1 MSLIPSTHSRFAW
14 FQTGVFGGAG
24 RGGPGRL
31 VAIVG
36 VLALMAGGVFLLSV
50 RHGSGPPISKV
61 AKMKPG
67 NLLPGGLQGTPAQDA
82 LQKEDSQEKAKAAEA
97 VHKSYTPPI
106 PSSTAVNGPL
116 PSEVGMGAPVAPDVP
131 AATPMPPAPAIVTP
145 AAPRFTPPERP
156 VFDRPTV
163 DDGTGGARVTKIA
176 AGDVEGDGAQEE
188 GKNAREQRQRAIGDL
203 VNSWSVRPP
212 QTTVVIQPAAL
223 KQGADDPP
231 ASGNR
236 LGGKAGDS
244 SVTGGR
250 VLVPAG
256 RGIYA
261 HTVVAVDSDTNGP
274 IVLEADT
281 GPISG
286 DRMIGTFSKS
296 GIDRLIVKV
305 ETVEHRGT
313 SLEANGLVIAPDS
326 METAVASSI
335 DEHYV
340 ERFLLPAA
348 SAFMS
353 GLGQAVALGNST
365 NTVSPF
371 GGTTSTIGPLTF
383 KQEALV
389 AAGASATA
397 VSSALSA
404 ETPKGPTVHLAANVS
419 VGVMFLSNLTVK

>member
-14 FQTGVFGGAG
+14 FQTGLFGGAG

-31 VAIVG
+31 VMIGG
-36 VLALMAGGVFLLSV
+36 VLACMAGGAYLLSV
-50 RHGSGPPISKV
+50 RHGNGPPVSQV

-97 VHKSYTPPI
+97 AHKSYTPPI
-106 PSSTAVNGPL
+106 PSSTPFNGAL
-116 PSEVGMGAPVAPDVP
+116 PTEVGMGAPVAPDVP
-131 AATPMPPAPAIVTP
+131 AARPMPPAPAIVTP
-145 AAPRFTPPERP
+145 ARATYTPPEHA
-156 VFDRPTV
+156 VFDRPA
-163 DDGTGGARVTKIA
+163 GENEISGARFTKVA
-176 AGDVEGDGAQEE
+176 AGDEGDETSEE
-188 GKNAREQRQRAIGDL
+188 GKSARQQRQKAIGDL
-203 VNSWSVRPP
+203 VNSWTSRPP
-212 QTTVVIQPAAL
+212 QTTVVIEPTSL

-231 ASGNR
+231 AKVGAKGADSG
-236 LGGKAGDS
+236 
-244 SVTGGR
+244 VTGGR

-256 RGIYA
+256 RGVYA

-305 ETVEHRGT
+305 ETVEHRGAP
-313 SLEANGLVIAPDS
+313 LEANGVVIAPDS

-340 ERFLLPAA
+340 ERFVLPAA
-348 SAFMS
+348 AAFMS

-365 NTVSPF
+365 STVSPF

-397 VSSALSA
+397 VSTALNA

-419 VGVMFLSNLTVK
+419 VGVMFLSNLSVK

>member
-1 MSLIPSTHSRFAW
+1 MSLIPSTHSRFGW

-24 RGGPGRL
+24 RGGPSRL

-36 VLALMAGGVFLLSV
+36 VLALMAGGVFMLSV
-50 RHGSGPPISKV
+50 RHGSGPPISQV

-97 VHKSYTPPI
+97 AHKSYTPPI

-156 VFDRPTV
+156 VFDRATV
-163 DDGTGGARVTKIA
+163 DDGIGGARVTKIA

-231 ASGNR
+231 AKVGAK
-236 LGGKAGDS
+236 GTDS
-244 SVTGGR
+244 SVTGGK

-305 ETVEHRGT
+305 ETVEHRGA
-313 SLEANGLVIAPDS
+313 SLDANGLVIAPDS

>member
-1 MSLIPSTHSRFAW
+1 MSLIPSSHSRFAW
-14 FQTGVFGGAG
+14 FQAGVLGGG
-24 RGGPGRL
+24 GGGGPGRL

-50 RHGSGPPISKV
+50 RHGSGPPISQV

-97 VHKSYTPPI
+97 AHKSYTPPI
-106 PSSTAVNGPL
+106 PSSTAFNGPL
-116 PSEVGMGAPVAPDVP
+116 PGEVGMGAPVASDVP
-131 AATPMPPAPAIVTP
+131 VAKPMPPAPAIVTP
-145 AAPRFTPPERP
+145 AAPTFTPPERA
-156 VFDRPTV
+156 VFDRPA
-163 DDGTGGARVTKIA
+163 GENEISGARVTKIA
-176 AGDVEGDGAQEE
+176 AGDEDDETSEE
-188 GKNAREQRQRAIGDL
+188 GKSAREQRQKAIGDL
-203 VNSWSVRPP
+203 VNSWTSRPP
-212 QTTVVIQPAAL
+212 QTTVVIEPTSL

-231 ASGNR
+231 AKVGAKGADSG
-236 LGGKAGDS
+236 
-244 SVTGGR
+244 VTGGR

-256 RGIYA
+256 RGVYA

-313 SLEANGLVIAPDS
+313 SLEANGLGIAPDS

-397 VSSALSA
+397 VSTALNA

-419 VGVMFLSNLTVK
+419 VGVVFLSNLTAKN

>member
-14 FQTGVFGGAG
+14 FQTGLFGGAG

-31 VAIVG
+31 VAIGG
-36 VLALMAGGVFLLSV
+36 VLACMAGGAFLLSV
-50 RHGSGPPISKV
+50 RHGNGPPVSQV
-61 AKMKPG
+61 TKMKPG

-82 LQKEDSQEKAKAAEA
+82 LQKKDSQEKAKAAEA
-97 VHKSYTPPI
+97 AHKSYTPPI
-106 PSSTAVNGPL
+106 PSSTAFNGPL
-116 PSEVGMGAPVAPDVP
+116 PAEVGMGAPVAPDVP
-131 AATPMPPAPAIVTP
+131 VAKPMPPPPAIVTP
-145 AAPRFTPPERP
+145 APPTYTPPEHA
-156 VFDRPTV
+156 VFDRPA
-163 DDGTGGARVTKIA
+163 GENEIGGARVTKIA
-176 AGDVEGDGAQEE
+176 AGDVEGDETSEE
-188 GKNAREQRQRAIGDL
+188 AKSAREQRQKAIGDL
-203 VNSWSVRPP
+203 VNSWSSRPP
-212 QTTVVIQPAAL
+212 QTTVVIEPTSL

-231 ASGNR
+231 AKVGAKGADSG
-236 LGGKAGDS
+236 
-244 SVTGGR
+244 VTSGR

-296 GIDRLIVKV
+296 GNDRLIVKV

-313 SLEANGLVIAPDS
+313 QLEANGVVIAPDS

-340 ERFLLPAA
+340 ERFVLPAA

-365 NTVSPF
+365 STVSPF
-371 GGTTSTIGPLTF
+371 GGTTQTFGPLSF
-383 KQEALV
+383 KQEAMV
-389 AAGASATA
+389 AGGAAATA
-397 VSSALSA
+397 VSTAMTA
-404 ETPKGPTVHLAANVS
+404 
-419 VGVMFLSNLTVK
+419 

>member
-1 MSLIPSTHSRFAW
+1 MI
-14 FQTGVFGGAG
+14 G
-24 RGGPGRL
+24 
-31 VAIVG
+31 G
-36 VLALMAGGVFLLSV
+36 VLACMAGGAFLLSV
-50 RHGSGPPISKV
+50 RHGNGPPVSQV
-61 AKMKPG
+61 TKMKPG

-97 VHKSYTPPI
+97 AHKSYTPPI
-106 PSSTAVNGPL
+106 PSSTPFNGAL
-116 PSEVGMGAPVAPDVP
+116 PTEVGMGAPVAPDVP
-131 AATPMPPAPAIVTP
+131 AARPMPPAPAIVTP
-145 AAPRFTPPERP
+145 APPTYTPPEHA
-156 VFDRPTV
+156 VFDRPA
-163 DDGTGGARVTKIA
+163 GENEISGARFTKVA
-176 AGDVEGDGAQEE
+176 AGDEGDETSEE
-188 GKNAREQRQRAIGDL
+188 GKSARQQRQKAIGDL
-203 VNSWSVRPP
+203 VNSWTSRPP
-212 QTTVVIQPAAL
+212 QTTVVIEPTSL

-231 ASGNR
+231 AKVGAKGADSG
-236 LGGKAGDS
+236 
-244 SVTGGR
+244 VTGGR

-256 RGIYA
+256 RGVYA

-296 GIDRLIVKV
+296 GNDRLIVKV
-305 ETVEHRGT
+305 ETVEHRGAP
-313 SLEANGLVIAPDS
+313 LEANGVVIAPDS

-340 ERFLLPAA
+340 ERFVLPAA

-365 NTVSPF
+365 STVSPF

-397 VSSALSA
+397 VSTALNA

-419 VGVMFLSNLTVK
+419 VGVMFLSNLSVK

>member
-1 MSLIPSTHSRFAW
+1 MSLIPSTHSRFSW
-14 FQTGVFGGAG
+14 FQTGFFGGAG

-31 VAIVG
+31 VVIGG
-36 VLALMAGGVFLLSV
+36 VLACMAGGAFLLSV
-50 RHGSGPPISKV
+50 RHGNGPPISQV

-82 LQKEDSQEKAKAAEA
+82 LQKKDSQEKARLAEEA
-97 VHKSYTPPI
+97 HKSYTPPI
-106 PSSTAVNGPL
+106 PSSTPFKGPT
-116 PSEVGMGAPVAPDVP
+116 EVGMGAPVAPDVP
-131 AATPMPPAPAIVTP
+131 APSPMPPAPAIVTP
-145 AAPRFTPPERP
+145 APPAFTPPER
-156 VFDRPTV
+156 RV
-163 DDGTGGARVTKIA
+163 DPAAVVDEINGARVTRVA
-176 AGDVEGDGAQEE
+176 ASGGETDETAEDA
-188 GKNAREQRQRAIGDL
+188 KSASEQRKRAIGDL
-203 VNSWSVRPP
+203 LNSWSSRPP
-212 QTTVVIQPAAL
+212 QTTVVIEPASV
-223 KQGADDPP
+223 KQGGDDPP
-231 ASGNR
+231 AV
-236 LGGKAGDS
+236 GKAGGKGADS
-244 SVTGGR
+244 GVTGGR
-250 VLVPAG
+250 LLVPAG

-296 GIDRLIVKV
+296 GNDRLIVKV

-313 SLEANGLVIAPDS
+313 PLEANGLVIAPDS

-335 DEHYV
+335 DEHYI
-340 ERFLLPAA
+340 ERFALPAA
-348 SAFMS
+348 AAFMS

-365 NTVSPF
+365 STVSPF

-389 AAGASATA
+389 AGGAAASAVSTA
-397 VSSALSA
+397 LNA

-419 VGVMFLSNLTVK
+419 VGVVFLSNLTAK

>member
-14 FQTGVFGGAG
+14 FQTGLFGGAG
-24 RGGPGRL
+24 RGGPGRI
-31 VAIVG
+31 VAIGG
-36 VLALMAGGVFLLSV
+36 VLACMVGGAFLLSV
-50 RHGSGPPISKV
+50 RHRNGPPVSQV
-61 AKMKPG
+61 TKMKPG

-97 VHKSYTPPI
+97 AHKSYTPPI
-106 PSSTAVNGPL
+106 PSSTAFNGPL
-116 PSEVGMGAPVAPDVP
+116 PGEVGMGAPVAPD
-131 AATPMPPAPAIVTP
+131 ASMAKPMPPAPAIVTP
-145 AAPRFTPPERP
+145 PPPTYTPPEHA
-156 VFDRPTV
+156 VFDRPA
-163 DDGTGGARVTKIA
+163 GENEISGARVTRIA
-176 AGDVEGDGAQEE
+176 AGDVGGDETSEE
-188 GKNAREQRQRAIGDL
+188 GKSAREQRQKAIGDL
-203 VNSWSVRPP
+203 VNSWSSRPP
-212 QTTVVIQPAAL
+212 QTTVVIEPTSL

-231 ASGNR
+231 AKVGAKRADSG
-236 LGGKAGDS
+236 
-244 SVTGGR
+244 VTSGR
-250 VLVPAG
+250 MLVPAG

-296 GIDRLIVKV
+296 GNDRLIVKV

-313 SLEANGLVIAPDS
+313 PLEANGIVIAPDS

-340 ERFLLPAA
+340 ERFILPAA
-348 SAFMS
+348 AAFMS

-365 NTVSPF
+365 STVSPF
-371 GGTTSTIGPLTF
+371 GGTTQTFGPLTF

-389 AAGASATA
+389 AGGAAASA
-397 VSSALSA
+397 VSTALSA

-419 VGVMFLSNLTVK
+419 VGVMFLSNLSVK

>member
-14 FQTGVFGGAG
+14 FQTGLFGGAG

-31 VAIVG
+31 VAIGG
-36 VLALMAGGVFLLSV
+36 VLACMVGGAFLLSV
-50 RHGSGPPISKV
+50 RHGNGPPVSQV
-61 AKMKPG
+61 TKMKPS

-82 LQKEDSQEKAKAAEA
+82 LQKKDSQEKARAAEEA
-97 VHKSYTPPI
+97 HKSYTPPI
-106 PSSTAVNGPL
+106 PSSTAFTGPL
-116 PSEVGMGAPVAPDVP
+116 PGEVGMGAPVAPDVSMVK
-131 AATPMPPAPAIVTP
+131 PMPPAPAIVTP
-145 AAPRFTPPERP
+145 APPTYTHPEHA
-156 VFDRPTV
+156 VFDRPA
-163 DDGTGGARVTKIA
+163 GENEISGARVTKIA
-176 AGDVEGDGAQEE
+176 AGDVGGDETSEE
-188 GKNAREQRQRAIGDL
+188 GKSSREQRQKAIGDL
-203 VNSWSVRPP
+203 VNSWSSRPP
-212 QTTVVIQPAAL
+212 QTTVVIEPTAL
-223 KQGADDPP
+223 KQGADDPL
-231 ASGNR
+231 AKVGAKGANSG
-236 LGGKAGDS
+236 
-244 SVTGGR
+244 VTSER

-296 GIDRLIVKV
+296 GNDRLIVKV
-305 ETVEHRGT
+305 ETVEHRGAP
-313 SLEANGLVIAPDS
+313 LEANGVVIAPDS

-340 ERFLLPAA
+340 ERFVLPAA

-365 NTVSPF
+365 STVSPF
-371 GGTTSTIGPLTF
+371 GGTTQTFGPLTF

-389 AAGASATA
+389 AGGAAASA
-397 VSSALSA
+397 VSTALSA

-419 VGVMFLSNLTVK
+419 VGVMFLSNLSVK

>member
-14 FQTGVFGGAG
+14 FQTGLFGGAG

-31 VAIVG
+31 VMIGG
-36 VLALMAGGVFLLSV
+36 VLACMAGGAYLLSV
-50 RHGSGPPISKV
+50 RHGNGPPVSQV

-97 VHKSYTPPI
+97 AHKSYTPPI
-106 PSSTAVNGPL
+106 PSSTAFNGAL
-116 PSEVGMGAPVAPDVP
+116 PTEVGMGAPVAPDVP
-131 AATPMPPAPAIVTP
+131 AARPMPPAPGIVTP
-145 AAPRFTPPERP
+145 AAPTFTPPERA
-156 VFDRPTV
+156 VFDRPA
-163 DDGTGGARVTKIA
+163 GENEISGARVTKIA
-176 AGDVEGDGAQEE
+176 AGDEGDETSE
-188 GKNAREQRQRAIGDL
+188 GGKSAREQRQKAIGDL
-203 VNSWSVRPP
+203 VNSWSSRPP
-212 QTTVVIQPAAL
+212 QTTVVIQPASV
-223 KQGADDPP
+223 KQGAEDPP
-231 ASGNR
+231 SAGNR
-236 LGGKAGDS
+236 VGGKGADS
-244 SVTGGR
+244 GVTSGR

-296 GIDRLIVKV
+296 GNDRLIVKV

-313 SLEANGLVIAPDS
+313 PLEANGVVIAPDS

-340 ERFLLPAA
+340 ERFVLPAA

-365 NTVSPF
+365 STVSPF
-371 GGTTSTIGPLTF
+371 GGTTQTFGPLTF

-389 AAGASATA
+389 AGGAAASA
-397 VSSALSA
+397 VSTALSA

-419 VGVMFLSNLTVK
+419 VGVMFLSNLSVK

>member
-14 FQTGVFGGAG
+14 FQTRLFGGAG

-31 VAIVG
+31 VAIGG
-36 VLALMAGGVFLLSV
+36 VLACMVGGAFLLSV
-50 RHGSGPPISKV
+50 RHGNGPPVSQV
-61 AKMKPG
+61 TKMKPG
-67 NLLPGGLQGTPAQDA
+67 NLLPGGTQGTPAQDA
-82 LQKEDSQEKAKAAEA
+82 LQKKDSQEKARAAEEA
-97 VHKSYTPPI
+97 HKSYTPPI
-106 PSSTAVNGPL
+106 PSSTAFTGPL
-116 PSEVGMGAPVAPDVP
+116 PGEVGMGAPVAPDVSMVK
-131 AATPMPPAPAIVTP
+131 PMPPAPAIVTP
-145 AAPRFTPPERP
+145 APPTYTPPEHA
-156 VFDRPTV
+156 VFDRPT
-163 DDGTGGARVTKIA
+163 GENEISGARVTKIA
-176 AGDVEGDGAQEE
+176 AGDVGGDETSEE
-188 GKNAREQRQRAIGDL
+188 GKSAHEQRQKAIGDL
-203 VNSWSVRPP
+203 VNSWSSRPP
-212 QTTVVIQPAAL
+212 QTTVVIEPTSL
-223 KQGADDPP
+223 KQGADDPL
-231 ASGNR
+231 AKVGVKGADSG
-236 LGGKAGDS
+236 
-244 SVTGGR
+244 VTSGR

-296 GIDRLIVKV
+296 GNDRLIVKV
-305 ETVEHRGT
+305 ETVEHRGAP
-313 SLEANGLVIAPDS
+313 LEANGVVIAPDS

-340 ERFLLPAA
+340 ERFVLPAA

-365 NTVSPF
+365 STVSPF
-371 GGTTSTIGPLTF
+371 GGTTQTFGPLTF

-389 AAGASATA
+389 AGGAAATA
-397 VSSALSA
+397 VSTALSA

-419 VGVMFLSNLTVK
+419 VGVMFLSNLSVK

>member
-14 FQTGVFGGAG
+14 FQTGLFGGAG

-31 VAIVG
+31 LAIGG
-36 VLALMAGGVFLLSV
+36 VLACMVGGAFLLSV
-50 RHGSGPPISKV
+50 RHGNGPPVSQV
-61 AKMKPG
+61 TKMKPG
-67 NLLPGGLQGTPAQDA
+67 NLLPGGTQGTPAQDA
-82 LQKEDSQEKAKAAEA
+82 LQKKDSQEKARAAEEA
-97 VHKSYTPPI
+97 HKSYTPPI
-106 PSSTAVNGPL
+106 PSSTAFTGPL
-116 PSEVGMGAPVAPDVP
+116 PGEVGMGAPVAPDVSMVK
-131 AATPMPPAPAIVTP
+131 PMPPAPAIVTP
-145 AAPRFTPPERP
+145 APPTYTPPEHA
-156 VFDRPTV
+156 VFDRPA
-163 DDGTGGARVTKIA
+163 GENEISGARVTKIA
-176 AGDVEGDGAQEE
+176 AGDVGGDETSEE
-188 GKNAREQRQRAIGDL
+188 GKSSREQRQKAIGDL
-203 VNSWSVRPP
+203 VNSWSSRPP
-212 QTTVVIQPAAL
+212 QTTVVIEPTAL
-223 KQGADDPP
+223 KQGADDPL
-231 ASGNR
+231 AKVGAKGANSG
-236 LGGKAGDS
+236 
-244 SVTGGR
+244 VTSER

-296 GIDRLIVKV
+296 GNDRLIVKV
-305 ETVEHRGT
+305 ETVEHRGAP
-313 SLEANGLVIAPDS
+313 LEANGVVIAPDS

-340 ERFLLPAA
+340 ERFVLPAA

-365 NTVSPF
+365 STVSPF

-397 VSSALSA
+397 VSTALSA

-419 VGVMFLSNLTVK
+419 VGVMFLSNLSVK

>member
-14 FQTGVFGGAG
+14 FQTGLFGGAG
-24 RGGPGRL
+24 RGGPVRL
-31 VAIVG
+31 VVIGG
-36 VLALMAGGVFLLSV
+36 VLACMVGGAFL
-50 RHGSGPPISKV
+50 RTAPTTTPPPVSKV
-61 AKMKPG
+61 TKMKPG

-97 VHKSYTPPI
+97 AHKSYTPPI
-106 PSSTAVNGPL
+106 PSSTALNGPL
-116 PSEVGMGAPVAPDVP
+116 PSEVGMGPPVAPDVP

-145 AAPRFTPPERP
+145 APPRFTPAERP
-156 VFDRPTV
+156 MFDRAA
-163 DDGTGGARVTKIA
+163 DQDEINDARVTKVA
-176 AGDVEGDGAQEE
+176 AGDEGDESPEE
-188 GKNAREQRQRAIGDL
+188 GKNARGQRQRAIGDL

-231 ASGNR
+231 AKVGAK
-236 LGGKAGDS
+236 GTDS
-244 SVTGGR
+244 SVTGGK
-250 VLVPAG
+250 VLVLAG

-305 ETVEHRGT
+305 ETVEHRGAP
-313 SLEANGLVIAPDS
+313 LEANGVVIAPDS

-340 ERFLLPAA
+340 ERFVLPAA

-353 GLGQAVALGNST
+353 GLGQAVALCNST

>member
-1 MSLIPSTHSRFAW
+1 M
-14 FQTGVFGGAG
+14 
-24 RGGPGRL
+24 
-31 VAIVG
+31 
-36 VLALMAGGVFLLSV
+36 
-50 RHGSGPPISKV
+50 
-61 AKMKPG
+61 
-67 NLLPGGLQGTPAQDA
+67 
-82 LQKEDSQEKAKAAEA
+82 
-97 VHKSYTPPI
+97 
-106 PSSTAVNGPL
+106 
-116 PSEVGMGAPVAPDVP
+116 APDVP
-131 AATPMPPAPAIVTP
+131 AARPMPPAPAIVTP
-145 AAPRFTPPERP
+145 AAPTFTPPERA
-156 VFDRPTV
+156 VFDRPAGE
-163 DDGTGGARVTKIA
+163 DEISGARVTKIA
-176 AGDVEGDGAQEE
+176 AGDVEGDETSEE
-188 GKNAREQRQRAIGDL
+188 GKSAREQRQKAIGDL
-203 VNSWSVRPP
+203 VNSWSSRPP
-212 QTTVVIQPAAL
+212 QTTVVIEPTSL

-231 ASGNR
+231 AKVGAKGADSG
-236 LGGKAGDS
+236 
-244 SVTGGR
+244 VTSGR

-296 GIDRLIVKV
+296 GNDRLIVKV

-313 SLEANGLVIAPDS
+313 PLEANGVVIAPDS

-340 ERFLLPAA
+340 ERFVLPAA

-365 NTVSPF
+365 STVSPF
-371 GGTTSTIGPLTF
+371 GGTTQTFGPLTF

-389 AAGASATA
+389 AGGAAASA
-397 VSSALSA
+397 VSTALSA

-419 VGVMFLSNLTVK
+419 VGVMFLSNLSVK

>member
-14 FQTGVFGGAG
+14 FQTGLFGGAG

-31 VAIVG
+31 VMIGG
-36 VLALMAGGVFLLSV
+36 VLACMAGGAYLLSV
-50 RHGSGPPISKV
+50 RHGNGPPVSQV

-97 VHKSYTPPI
+97 AHKSYTPPI
-106 PSSTAVNGPL
+106 PSSTAFNGAL
-116 PSEVGMGAPVAPDVP
+116 PTEVGMGAPVAPDVP
-131 AATPMPPAPAIVTP
+131 AARPMPPAPAIVTP
-145 AAPRFTPPERP
+145 APPTYTPPEHA
-156 VFDRPTV
+156 VFDRPA
-163 DDGTGGARVTKIA
+163 GENEISGARFTKVA
-176 AGDVEGDGAQEE
+176 AGDEGDETSEE
-188 GKNAREQRQRAIGDL
+188 GKSARQQRQKAIGDL
-203 VNSWSVRPP
+203 VNSWTSRPP
-212 QTTVVIQPAAL
+212 QTTVVIEPTSL

-231 ASGNR
+231 AKVGAKGADSG
-236 LGGKAGDS
+236 
-244 SVTGGR
+244 VTGGR

-305 ETVEHRGT
+305 ETVEHRGAP
-313 SLEANGLVIAPDS
+313 LEANGVVIAPDS

-340 ERFLLPAA
+340 ERFVLPAA
-348 SAFMS
+348 AAFMS

-365 NTVSPF
+365 STVSPF

-397 VSSALSA
+397 VSTALNA

-419 VGVMFLSNLTVK
+419 VGVMFLSNLSVK

>member
-14 FQTGVFGGAG
+14 FQTGLFGGAG

-31 VAIVG
+31 VVIGG
-36 VLALMAGGVFLLSV
+36 VLACMVGGAFLLSV
-50 RHGSGPPISKV
+50 RHGNGPPVSQV
-61 AKMKPG
+61 TKMKPG

-97 VHKSYTPPI
+97 AHKSYTPPI
-106 PSSTAVNGPL
+106 PSSTAFNGAL
-116 PSEVGMGAPVAPDVP
+116 PTEVGMGAPVAPDVP
-131 AATPMPPAPAIVTP
+131 AARPMPPAPAIVTP
-145 AAPRFTPPERP
+145 APPTYTPPEHA
-156 VFDRPTV
+156 VFDRPA
-163 DDGTGGARVTKIA
+163 GENEISGARFTKVA
-176 AGDVEGDGAQEE
+176 AGDEGDETSEE
-188 GKNAREQRQRAIGDL
+188 GKSARQQRQKAIGDL
-203 VNSWSVRPP
+203 VNSWSSRPP
-212 QTTVVIQPAAL
+212 QTTVVIEPTSL

-231 ASGNR
+231 AKVGAKGADSG
-236 LGGKAGDS
+236 
-244 SVTGGR
+244 VTGGR

-305 ETVEHRGT
+305 ETVEHRGAP
-313 SLEANGLVIAPDS
+313 LEANGVVIAPDS

-340 ERFLLPAA
+340 ERFVLPAA
-348 SAFMS
+348 AAFMS

-365 NTVSPF
+365 STVSPF

-397 VSSALSA
+397 VSTALNA

-419 VGVMFLSNLTVK
+419 VGVMFLSNLSVK

>member
-14 FQTGVFGGAG
+14 FQTGFFGGAG

-50 RHGSGPPISKV
+50 RHGSGPPISQV

-82 LQKEDSQEKAKAAEA
+82 LQKKDSQEKARAAEEA
-97 VHKSYTPPI
+97 HKSYTPPI
-106 PSSTAVNGPL
+106 PSSTAFNGAL
-116 PSEVGMGAPVAPDVP
+116 PTEVGMGAPVAPDVP
-131 AATPMPPAPAIVTP
+131 AARPMPPAPAIVTP
-145 AAPRFTPPERP
+145 APPTYTPPEHA
-156 VFDRPTV
+156 VFDRPA
-163 DDGTGGARVTKIA
+163 GENEISGARVTKIA
-176 AGDVEGDGAQEE
+176 AGDEGDETSEE
-188 GKNAREQRQRAIGDL
+188 GKSAREQRQKAIGDL
-203 VNSWSVRPP
+203 VNSWSSRPP
-212 QTTVVIQPAAL
+212 QTTVVIEPTSL

-231 ASGNR
+231 AKVGAKGADSG
-236 LGGKAGDS
+236 
-244 SVTGGR
+244 VTSGR

-261 HTVVAVDSDTNGP
+261 HAVVAVDSNTNGP

-296 GIDRLIVKV
+296 GIYRLIVKV
-305 ETVEHRGT
+305 ETVEHRGA

>member
-1 MSLIPSTHSRFAW
+1 
-14 FQTGVFGGAG
+14 
-24 RGGPGRL
+24 
-31 VAIVG
+31 
-36 VLALMAGGVFLLSV
+36 MAGGAYLLSV
-50 RHGSGPPISKV
+50 RHGNGPPVSQV

-97 VHKSYTPPI
+97 AHKSYTPPI
-106 PSSTAVNGPL
+106 PSSTAFNGAL
-116 PSEVGMGAPVAPDVP
+116 PTEVGMGAPVAPDVP
-131 AATPMPPAPAIVTP
+131 AARPMPPAPAIVTP
-145 AAPRFTPPERP
+145 APPTYTPPEHA
-156 VFDRPTV
+156 VFDRPA
-163 DDGTGGARVTKIA
+163 GENEISGARFTKVA
-176 AGDVEGDGAQEE
+176 AGDEGDETSEE
-188 GKNAREQRQRAIGDL
+188 GKSARQQRQKAIGDL
-203 VNSWSVRPP
+203 VNSWTSRPP
-212 QTTVVIQPAAL
+212 QTTVVIEPTSL

-231 ASGNR
+231 AKVGAKGADSG
-236 LGGKAGDS
+236 
-244 SVTGGR
+244 VTGGR

-256 RGIYA
+256 RGVYA

-305 ETVEHRGT
+305 ETVEHRGAP
-313 SLEANGLVIAPDS
+313 LEANGVVIAPDS

-340 ERFLLPAA
+340 ERFVLPAA
-348 SAFMS
+348 AAFMS

-365 NTVSPF
+365 STVSPF

-397 VSSALSA
+397 VSTALNA

-419 VGVMFLSNLTVK
+419 VGVMFLSNLSVK

>member
-50 RHGSGPPISKV
+50 RHGSGPPISQV

-97 VHKSYTPPI
+97 AHKSYTPPI
-106 PSSTAVNGPL
+106 PSSTALNGPL

-156 VFDRPTV
+156 VFDRATV

-231 ASGNR
+231 AKVGAK
-236 LGGKAGDS
+236 GTDS
-244 SVTGGR
+244 SVTGGK
-250 VLVPAG
+250 VLVLAG

-305 ETVEHRGT
+305 ETVEHRGA

-419 VGVMFLSNLTVK
+419 VGVMFLSNLTAK

>member
-1 MSLIPSTHSRFAW
+1 MSLIPSTHSRFSW
-14 FQTGVFGGAG
+14 FPAGLFGGAG

-31 VAIVG
+31 IVIG
-36 VLALMAGGVFLLSV
+36 AVIACRAGGAFLLSV
-50 RHGSGPPISKV
+50 RHGSGPPISQV

-82 LQKEDSQEKAKAAEA
+82 LQKKDSQEKAKLAEEA
-97 VHKSYTPPI
+97 HKSYTPPI
-106 PSSTAVNGPL
+106 PSSTPFKGPT
-116 PSEVGMGAPVAPDVP
+116 EVGMGAPVAPDVP
-131 AATPMPPAPAIVTP
+131 APAPMPPAPAIVTP
-145 AAPRFTPPERP
+145 APPAFTPPER
-156 VFDRPTV
+156 RV
-163 DDGTGGARVTKIA
+163 DPAAVVDEINGARVTKVA
-176 AGDVEGDGAQEE
+176 ASGGESDETAEDA
-188 GKNAREQRQRAIGDL
+188 KSASEQRKRAIGDL
-203 VNSWSVRPP
+203 LNSWSSRPP
-212 QTTVVIQPAAL
+212 QTTVVIEPAAV
-223 KQGADDPP
+223 KTGADDPP
-231 ASGNR
+231 GVGKT
-236 LGGKAGDS
+236 GGKGAESG
-244 SVTGGR
+244 VTGGR

-296 GIDRLIVKV
+296 GNDRLIVKV
-305 ETVEHRGT
+305 ESVEHRGA

-335 DEHYV
+335 HEHYV
-340 ERFLLPAA
+340 TRFLLPAA

-365 NTVSPF
+365 TSVSPF

-397 VSSALSA
+397 VSTALNA

-419 VGVMFLSNLTVK
+419 VGVVFLSNLTAKN

>member
-14 FQTGVFGGAG
+14 FQTGLFGGAG

-31 VAIVG
+31 VAIGG
-36 VLALMAGGVFLLSV
+36 VLACMAGGAFLLSV
-50 RHGSGPPISKV
+50 RHGNGPPVSQV

-97 VHKSYTPPI
+97 AHKSYTPPI
-106 PSSTAVNGPL
+106 PSSTAFNGAL
-116 PSEVGMGAPVAPDVP
+116 PTEVGMGAPVAPDVP
-131 AATPMPPAPAIVTP
+131 AARPMPPAPAIVTP
-145 AAPRFTPPERP
+145 APPTFTPPERP
-156 VFDRPTV
+156 RVRPCRWRER
-163 DDGTGGARVTKIA
+163 DQRGARHENR
-176 AGDVEGDGAQEE
+176 GRGRRGRRSLGG
-188 GKNAREQRQRAIGDL
+188 GKSAREQRQKAIGDL
-203 VNSWSVRPP
+203 VNSWSSRPP
-212 QTTVVIQPAAL
+212 QTTVVIEPTSL

-236 LGGKAGDS
+236 LGAREPIAASRAEGCSCRPDAAS
-244 SVTGGR
+244 TPTRWSR
-250 VLVPAG
+250 SIP
-256 RGIYA
+256 
-261 HTVVAVDSDTNGP
+261 DTNGP

-305 ETVEHRGT
+305 ETVEHRGAP
-313 SLEANGLVIAPDS
+313 LEANGIVIAPDS

-340 ERFLLPAA
+340 ERFVLPAA

-365 NTVSPF
+365 STVSPF
-371 GGTTSTIGPLTF
+371 GGTT
-383 KQEALV
+383 
-389 AAGASATA
+389 
-397 VSSALSA
+397 
-404 ETPKGPTVHLAANVS
+404 
-419 VGVMFLSNLTVK
+419 

>member
-14 FQTGVFGGAG
+14 FQTGFFGGAG

-36 VLALMAGGVFLLSV
+36 VVALMAGGVFLLSV
-50 RHGSGPPISKV
+50 RHGSGPPISQV

-82 LQKEDSQEKAKAAEA
+82 LQKEDLQEKAKAADA
-97 VHKSYTPPI
+97 AHKSYTPPI
-106 PSSTAVNGPL
+106 PSSTALNGPL

-156 VFDRPTV
+156 VFDRATV

-176 AGDVEGDGAQEE
+176 AGDVEGDGAEEE

-305 ETVEHRGT
+305 ETVEHRGA
-313 SLEANGLVIAPDS
+313 SLEANGLVDCARFDGDS
-326 METAVASSI
+326 RREQHRPALCRTVPPAGGVGLHVGPWAGGGARQL
-335 DEHYV
+335 DEHGEPV
-340 ERFLLPAA
+340 RRHDVDHRTLDLQA
-348 SAFMS
+348 
-353 GLGQAVALGNST
+353 GGVGGGGRVCDGGQ
-365 NTVSPF
+365 
-371 GGTTSTIGPLTF
+371 
-383 KQEALV
+383 
-389 AAGASATA
+389 
-397 VSSALSA
+397 
-404 ETPKGPTVHLAANVS
+404 
-419 VGVMFLSNLTVK
+419 